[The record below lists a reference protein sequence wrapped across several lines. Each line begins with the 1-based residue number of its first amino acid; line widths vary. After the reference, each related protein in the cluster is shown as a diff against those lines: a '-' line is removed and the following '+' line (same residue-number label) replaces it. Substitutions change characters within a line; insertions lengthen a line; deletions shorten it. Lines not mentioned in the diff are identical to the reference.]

1 MSIQSKM
8 PKPTPLSANG
18 NHMTTKHK
26 LLKTPIQPKNYLT
39 PLGEK
44 IFLDRYAW
52 KDGSKKSLAVGDTVI
67 VCVDEKTRQREI
79 ATVESLDRHEMK
91 AVVRLRDETTKE
103 VAIEHI
109 DKPLET
115 TPDQTMAR
123 IARGIASVE
132 TEAKQAE
139 WQKKFEWLLEDWKF
153 VPGGRIWAGA
163 GTDQELTF
171 YNCYVVPSPHDSRG
185 GIVKTL
191 QQMMEIMSR
200 GGGVGINVSSLR
212 PRYGYVKGVNGR
224 SSGAVSW
231 GGLYSFV
238 TGLIEQGGCLTPD
251 TLVFTEKGLLRLD
264 EIVTHTEKGWDE
276 HWLQVPTDEGWRT
289 SRAIYNNGVADILE
303 VQTEMGLTLK
313 GTPNHKVKVIQADG
327 TELWK
332 PLSDLQTTDAI
343 LWMADVYK
351 GSQDYN
357 LLPDGTLL
365 TESVAKAWGQSL
377 TNGNLPDGWTTDE
390 VPTALRT
397 SPRII
402 VNAFANALLDG
413 QSSLS
418 LPSVTLAQQIAVLLI
433 GVGHRVQVTQNSLTP
448 ALAYAMAGMVAEDTT
463 TIFTT
468 QVVSV
473 TPAGQSL
480 TLDLEVDENHTYIAN
495 GLVTHNSRRGA
506 LMLICNDWHPDVVE
520 FINSKREA
528 GKITNAN
535 ISVGISDA
543 FMDAVKQDAD
553 WDLVFPDTLHPTYD
567 TEWNGDLEAWQAKG
581 YPVIRHKTVKAKEMW
596 NQIIESAWASAEPG
610 LWFRDR
616 ANKMSNSWYFSP
628 LICTNPCVTADT
640 LVYTAEGLR
649 RVGDLFQEGNNVNVV
664 VDGRHGYAPTTSEAS
679 HVFRT
684 GRKQIYRLQTKEG
697 YFVRATGDHR
707 IMTERGWV
715 ALQDLTQ
722 EDKVHILN
730 RKGGFGTEGTQELGQ
745 ILGWL
750 VGDGTIK
757 EDQVVL
763 SFFGAEKQELAGMFA
778 QNVENI
784 VAPLTTKQ
792 RYYTISPVTIKDR
805 DEVRVASTRLHTVA
819 AQHGLVADKY
829 TVPATIFTGSEA
841 MQRGFLQALFTADGS
856 FQDGGVKGASAR
868 LASNHLELLEGVQQL
883 LLNFGIAS
891 RIYRNRRTAGYR
903 NLPDGN
909 GGLKAYWC
917 EAQHELAITKNNLDR
932 FAREIGFLMAYKQAK
947 LTDYIQRG
955 KRGTYSERFTAHVE
969 SVTPDGVEDVYD
981 LTEPMTHSFIGNGI
995 TLHNCGEQPLP
1006 SFGICNLGAVN
1017 LAKFVK
1023 DGAVEWESLGQTVR
1037 YAVRFLDDV
1046 IDATPYFFPENA
1058 EQQGKERRVGLGVM
1072 GLAEMMIRLGLRYG
1086 SDEGNAFLDD
1096 LFKFFASQAYI
1107 ASAENAAEKGSFP
1120 AFDAEKYL
1128 QSGFMQGMPEDVR
1141 ETIREK
1147 GARNVTLLTVA
1158 PTGTTGTMV
1167 STSTGV
1173 EPYYFWS
1180 YFRKSRLGVHEE
1192 VVDVVKAWR
1201 DENPSANGEL
1211 PDYFVTA
1218 MDLSPEDHVKVQAV
1232 VQKWIDSSIS
1242 KTCNVPNHY
1251 TVEQTAELYQLMY
1264 DLGCKGGTIYR
1275 DGSRDEQVLNLKKED
1290 KKEEPKAATLGDHN
1304 VPVVDVKATEL
1315 PSFPHI
1321 SPNYTNV
1328 GDHKRKRARRLKGA
1342 TYFVHTPIGKAFV
1355 TVNRN
1360 GDEEPF
1366 EVFANVG
1373 KVGSEGAAM
1382 SEALGRLVSLVLR
1395 LPSHITPSERLEMVV
1410 EQLGGIGGARSI
1422 GFGANRVASLP
1433 DALAQVLREDL
1444 EAHRQDEAA
1453 ILLGEAD
1460 PEPQQ
1465 LELLAVTAQA
1475 DLCPECGHAS
1485 FIRIEGCKKCVS
1497 CGHAEC

>member
-1 MSIQSKM
+1 MSTKSTVPGI
-8 PKPTPLSANG
+8 TAFSANG
-18 NHMTTKHK
+18 KHAMTKKK
-26 LLKTPIQPKNYLT
+26 LLQTPTYAKNYLT

-52 KDGSKKSLAVGDTVI
+52 KDGSKKSLDVGDTVI

-79 ATVESLDRHEMK
+79 AVVESLDRHEMK
-91 AVVRLRDETTKE
+91 AVVRLRDDTTKE

-115 TPDQTMAR
+115 TPEQTMAR
-123 IARGIASVE
+123 IARGIAAVE
-132 TEAKQAE
+132 KADKQAE
-139 WQKKFEWLLEDWKF
+139 WQEKFEWLLEDWKF

-171 YNCYVVPSPHDSRG
+171 YNCMPPSQEVLTESGYRPIAEVNVGDMVVTHRNRLRRVLHKFERETEEPMYVIRPNKVGYDALRVTGEHKILAIRSEWVNKHKSRDGLRLKEEAQWIPAQELKAGDFLAVAYDGATKQAPTLFVSDYILNFEMEDASERSATYTIVDGKISRPQIRRSYHGHLEAGGTHYDIPNEIVVDHEVAYLIGRWLGDGCITHRTGTDIPSGIKITFGLDEATQAEEIADIITRRFGVNARVKVSSTGRWMDVWANSMPLGQFFKALLGCYSYGKSIPATLMHLPDELSLELLRGLFSADGYTSDNKVGILLANRTLAIQIHQLLLRLGYFFSIYENTHRLAKHPSYRLDAAVNECTALFEYFFQRPAPAFDMDLKYYFEHDGLRWVRIKDIATETYKGHVLDIEVDEDHSFISAGVVVSNCYVVPSPHDSRG

-238 TGLIEQGGCLTPD
+238 TGLIEQGG
-251 TLVFTEKGLLRLD
+251 
-264 EIVTHTEKGWDE
+264 
-276 HWLQVPTDEGWRT
+276 
-289 SRAIYNNGVADILE
+289 
-303 VQTEMGLTLK
+303 
-313 GTPNHKVKVIQADG
+313 
-327 TELWK
+327 
-332 PLSDLQTTDAI
+332 
-343 LWMADVYK
+343 
-351 GSQDYN
+351 
-357 LLPDGTLL
+357 
-365 TESVAKAWGQSL
+365 
-377 TNGNLPDGWTTDE
+377 
-390 VPTALRT
+390 
-397 SPRII
+397 
-402 VNAFANALLDG
+402 
-413 QSSLS
+413 
-418 LPSVTLAQQIAVLLI
+418 
-433 GVGHRVQVTQNSLTP
+433 
-448 ALAYAMAGMVAEDTT
+448 
-463 TIFTT
+463 
-468 QVVSV
+468 
-473 TPAGQSL
+473 
-480 TLDLEVDENHTYIAN
+480 
-495 GLVTHNSRRGA
+495 SRRGA
-506 LMLICNDWHPDVVE
+506 LMLICNDWHPDVME

-543 FMDAVKQDAD
+543 FMDAVKADAD

-616 ANKMSNSWYFSP
+616 ANKNSNSWYFNQ
-628 LICTNPCVTADT
+628 LICTNP
-640 LVYTAEGLR
+640 
-649 RVGDLFQEGNNVNVV
+649 
-664 VDGRHGYAPTTSEAS
+664 
-679 HVFRT
+679 
-684 GRKQIYRLQTKEG
+684 
-697 YFVRATGDHR
+697 
-707 IMTERGWV
+707 
-715 ALQDLTQ
+715 
-722 EDKVHILN
+722 
-730 RKGGFGTEGTQELGQ
+730 
-745 ILGWL
+745 
-750 VGDGTIK
+750 
-757 EDQVVL
+757 
-763 SFFGAEKQELAGMFA
+763 
-778 QNVENI
+778 
-784 VAPLTTKQ
+784 
-792 RYYTISPVTIKDR
+792 
-805 DEVRVASTRLHTVA
+805 
-819 AQHGLVADKY
+819 
-829 TVPATIFTGSEA
+829 
-841 MQRGFLQALFTADGS
+841 
-856 FQDGGVKGASAR
+856 
-868 LASNHLELLEGVQQL
+868 
-883 LLNFGIAS
+883 
-891 RIYRNRRTAGYR
+891 
-903 NLPDGN
+903 
-909 GGLKAYWC
+909 
-917 EAQHELAITKNNLDR
+917 
-932 FAREIGFLMAYKQAK
+932 
-947 LTDYIQRG
+947 
-955 KRGTYSERFTAHVE
+955 
-969 SVTPDGVEDVYD
+969 
-981 LTEPMTHSFIGNGI
+981 
-995 TLHNCGEQPLP
+995 CGEQPLP

-1023 DGAVEWESLGQTVR
+1023 DGAVEWETLGKTVR
-1037 YAVRFLDDV
+1037 YATRFLDDV
-1046 IDATPYFFPENA
+1046 IDATPYFFAENA
-1058 EQQGKERRVGLGVM
+1058 AQQGKERRVGLGVM

-1107 ASAENAAEKGSFP
+1107 ASAENAEEKGAFP
-1120 AFDAEKYL
+1120 AFDTEKYL
-1128 QSGFMQGMPEDVR
+1128 QSGFMLGMPEEVR
-1141 ETIREK
+1141 QTVREK

-1192 VVDVVKAWR
+1192 VVDVVQAWR
-1201 DENPSANGEL
+1201 DENPGTDL

-1275 DGSRDEQVLNLKKED
+1275 DGSRDEQVLNI
-1290 KKEEPKAATLGDHN
+1290 KKEEPKAAE
-1304 VPVVDVKATEL
+1304 PAKEAPKAAA
-1315 PSFPHI
+1315 PAPYI

-1342 TYFVHTPIGKAFV
+1342 TYFVHTPVGKAFV

-1360 GDEEPF
+1360 GEEEPF

-1382 SEALGRLVSLVLR
+1382 SEALGRLISLVLR
-1395 LPSHITPSERLEMVV
+1395 IPSHITPSERLEMVV
-1410 EQLGGIGGARSI
+1410 DQLGGIGGARSI

-1460 PEPQQ
+1460 PEPHQ

>member
-1 MSIQSKM
+1 MSTKSTV
-8 PKPTPLSANG
+8 PDLPLFSANG
-18 NHMTTKHK
+18 NHATMKKK
-26 LLKTPIQPKNYLT
+26 LLNTTTHPKNYLT

-52 KDGSKKSLAVGDTVI
+52 KDGSKKSLAEGDTVI

-79 ATVESLDRHEMK
+79 GVVESLDRDEMK
-91 AVVRLRDETTKE
+91 AVVRLRDDTTKA

-123 IARGIASVE
+123 IARGIAAVE
-132 TEAKQAE
+132 SEAKQAE

-238 TGLIEQGGCLTPD
+238 TGLIEQGG
-251 TLVFTEKGLLRLD
+251 
-264 EIVTHTEKGWDE
+264 
-276 HWLQVPTDEGWRT
+276 
-289 SRAIYNNGVADILE
+289 
-303 VQTEMGLTLK
+303 
-313 GTPNHKVKVIQADG
+313 
-327 TELWK
+327 
-332 PLSDLQTTDAI
+332 
-343 LWMADVYK
+343 
-351 GSQDYN
+351 
-357 LLPDGTLL
+357 
-365 TESVAKAWGQSL
+365 
-377 TNGNLPDGWTTDE
+377 
-390 VPTALRT
+390 
-397 SPRII
+397 
-402 VNAFANALLDG
+402 
-413 QSSLS
+413 
-418 LPSVTLAQQIAVLLI
+418 
-433 GVGHRVQVTQNSLTP
+433 
-448 ALAYAMAGMVAEDTT
+448 
-463 TIFTT
+463 
-468 QVVSV
+468 
-473 TPAGQSL
+473 
-480 TLDLEVDENHTYIAN
+480 
-495 GLVTHNSRRGA
+495 SRRGA
-506 LMLICNDWHPDVVE
+506 LMLICNDWHPDVME

-543 FMDAVKQDAD
+543 FMEAVKQDSN
-553 WDLVFPDTLHPTYD
+553 WDLVFPDTLHPAYD
-567 TEWNGDLEAWQAKG
+567 TEWNGELETWQTKG
-581 YPVIRHKTVKAKEMW
+581 YPVIRHKTVKAREMW

-610 LWFRDR
+610 LWFRER
-616 ANKMSNSWYFSP
+616 ANKMSNSWYFSQ

-640 LVYTAEGLR
+640 LVYTANGLR
-649 RVGDLFQEGNNVNVV
+649 RVGDLFAEGNNVNVV
-664 VDGRHGYAPTTSEAS
+664 VDGRHGYAPTTSQAS
-679 HVFRT
+679 HIFRT

-697 YFVRATGDHR
+697 YYVRATGDHR

-722 EDKVHILN
+722 ADKVHILN

-763 SFFGAEKQELAGMFA
+763 SFFGQEKQELAGMFA

-784 VAPLTTKQ
+784 VAPLTLKN

-829 TVPATIFTGSEA
+829 TVPASVFTGSEA
-841 MQRGFLQALFTADGS
+841 MQRGFLQALFTADGG
-856 FQDGGVKGASAR
+856 FQDGGVKGGSAR

-909 GGLKAYWC
+909 GGLKSYWC
-917 EAQHELAITKNNLDR
+917 EAQHELAITKSNLDR
-932 FAREIGFLMAYKQAK
+932 FARDIGFLMEYKQAK

-969 SVTPDGVEDVYD
+969 SITPDGIEDVYD

-1023 DGAVEWESLGQTVR
+1023 DGAVEWEMLGQTVR
-1037 YAVRFLDDV
+1037 YATRFLDDV
-1046 IDATPYFFPENA
+1046 IDATPYFFAENA

-1086 SDEGNAFLDD
+1086 SDEGNAFLDE
-1096 LFKFFASQAYI
+1096 LFKFFASEAYR
-1107 ASAENAAEKGSFP
+1107 ASADIAAEKGAFP
-1120 AFDAEKYL
+1120 AFDADKFL
-1128 QSGFMQGMPEDVR
+1128 QSGFMLNMPEDVR
-1141 ETIREK
+1141 DTIRDK

-1192 VVDVVKAWR
+1192 VVDVVQAWR
-1201 DENPSANGEL
+1201 DENPDTDL

-1251 TVEQTAELYQLMY
+1251 TVEQTAELYRLMY
-1264 DLGCKGGTIYR
+1264 ELGCKGGTIYR
-1275 DGSRDEQVLNLKKED
+1275 DGSRDEQVLNIKKEE
-1290 KKEEPKAATLGDHN
+1290 KKEEPKVGAAHQ
-1304 VPVVDVKATEL
+1304 VVEPPTTAPKSPA
-1315 PSFPHI
+1315 PYI
-1321 SPNYTNV
+1321 SPNYTNI

-1342 TYFVHTPIGKAFV
+1342 TYFVHTPVGKAFV

-1360 GDEEPF
+1360 GEEEPF

-1382 SEALGRLVSLVLR
+1382 SEALGRLISLVLR
-1395 LPSHITPSERLEMVV
+1395 IPSHITPSERLEMVV
-1410 EQLGGIGGARSI
+1410 DQLGGIGGARSI

-1460 PEPQQ
+1460 PEPHQ

>member
-1 MSIQSKM
+1 
-8 PKPTPLSANG
+8 
-18 NHMTTKHK
+18 
-26 LLKTPIQPKNYLT
+26 
-39 PLGEK
+39 
-44 IFLDRYAW
+44 
-52 KDGSKKSLAVGDTVI
+52 
-67 VCVDEKTRQREI
+67 
-79 ATVESLDRHEMK
+79 MK
-91 AVVRLRDETTKE
+91 AVVRLRDDTTKE

-123 IARGIASVE
+123 IARGIAAVE
-132 TEAKQAE
+132 AEDKQAE

-264 EIVTHTEKGWDE
+264 ELVTHGEKGWRD
-276 HWLQVPTDEGWRT
+276 HNLTMMTDEGPRQ
-289 SRAIYNNGVADILE
+289 SRSVYNNGVADVLKVE
-303 VQTEMGLTLK
+303 TDMGMTIT
-313 GTPNHKVKVIQADG
+313 GTPNHKVKVMTDEGPAWRRLDRLQTGDAIMVKLGQHQGQYQPLQHPALKHHNQDAVELPTVLDEKLAYFLGYFMGDGFMTARDGDWRLGVSVAHDSYLMDEMPRLLVDLFPGVNVRLQQKENDASAIYVVSNRVLKEFLRLNGLEKALSNAVSVPALIRQSPASVVGAFLQGLFEADG
-327 TELWK
+327 G
-332 PLSDLQTTDAI
+332 LSHGYPSLMSVSKRLIDEVSTLLIGLGCPVKID
-343 LWMADVYK
+343 M
-351 GSQDYN
+351 
-357 LLPDGTLL
+357 LPDGGERYGTLPRWRARVHSFRGLAAYCANVGADPRSRFASCLDHEPDMAREHSYILPNSRYWVDPVLDAITLPQTDHRAVGERFAATDQPLRRKLLRYTRGDRNL
-365 TESVAKAWGQSL
+365 TLSAYATLSEKH
-377 TNGNLPDGWTTDE
+377 E
-390 VPTALRT
+390 E
-397 SPRII
+397 
-402 VNAFANALLDG
+402 FAAHA
-413 QSSLS
+413 
-418 LPSVTLAQQIAVLLI
+418 PSVNDTWFVF
-433 GVGHRVQVTQNSLTP
+433 VDRVST
-448 ALAYAMAGMVAEDTT
+448 
-463 TIFTT
+463 
-468 QVVSV
+468 
-473 TPAGQSL
+473 AGQSL

-506 LMLICNDWHPDVVE
+506 LMLICNDWHPDVME

-581 YPVIRHKTVKAKEMW
+581 YPVIRHKTIKAKEMW
-596 NQIIESAWASAEPG
+596 NQIIASAWASAEPG

-616 ANKMSNSWYFSP
+616 ANKTSNSWYFNQ
-628 LICTNPCVTADT
+628 LICTNP
-640 LVYTAEGLR
+640 
-649 RVGDLFQEGNNVNVV
+649 
-664 VDGRHGYAPTTSEAS
+664 
-679 HVFRT
+679 
-684 GRKQIYRLQTKEG
+684 
-697 YFVRATGDHR
+697 
-707 IMTERGWV
+707 
-715 ALQDLTQ
+715 
-722 EDKVHILN
+722 
-730 RKGGFGTEGTQELGQ
+730 
-745 ILGWL
+745 
-750 VGDGTIK
+750 
-757 EDQVVL
+757 
-763 SFFGAEKQELAGMFA
+763 
-778 QNVENI
+778 
-784 VAPLTTKQ
+784 
-792 RYYTISPVTIKDR
+792 
-805 DEVRVASTRLHTVA
+805 
-819 AQHGLVADKY
+819 
-829 TVPATIFTGSEA
+829 
-841 MQRGFLQALFTADGS
+841 
-856 FQDGGVKGASAR
+856 
-868 LASNHLELLEGVQQL
+868 
-883 LLNFGIAS
+883 
-891 RIYRNRRTAGYR
+891 
-903 NLPDGN
+903 
-909 GGLKAYWC
+909 
-917 EAQHELAITKNNLDR
+917 
-932 FAREIGFLMAYKQAK
+932 
-947 LTDYIQRG
+947 
-955 KRGTYSERFTAHVE
+955 
-969 SVTPDGVEDVYD
+969 
-981 LTEPMTHSFIGNGI
+981 
-995 TLHNCGEQPLP
+995 CGEQPLP

-1023 DGAVEWESLGQTVR
+1023 DGAVDWEMLGQTVR
-1037 YAVRFLDDV
+1037 YATRFLDDV

-1086 SDEGNAFLDD
+1086 SDEGNAFLDE
-1096 LFKFFASQAYI
+1096 LFKFFASEAYI

-1128 QSGFMQGMPEDVR
+1128 QSGFMQGMPEEVR

-1275 DGSRDEQVLNLKKED
+1275 DGSRDEQVLNI
-1290 KKEEPKAATLGDHN
+1290 KKEEPKAAT
-1304 VPVVDVKATEL
+1304 PVAEAPKAVEAPKL
-1315 PSFPHI
+1315 PQI

>member
-1 MSIQSKM
+1 MSIKSTV
-8 PKPTPLSANG
+8 PDSPLFSANG
-18 NHMTTKHK
+18 NHATMKKK
-26 LLKTPIQPKNYLT
+26 LLKTTSYPKNYLN

-52 KDGSKKSLAVGDTVI
+52 KDGSKKSLDEGDTVI
-67 VCVDEKTRQREI
+67 VCVDENTRQREI
-79 ATVESLDRHEMK
+79 GVVETLDRDEMK
-91 AVVRLRDETTKE
+91 AVVRLRDDTTKT

-115 TPDQTMAR
+115 TPDQTMSR
-123 IARGIASVE
+123 IAKGIAGVE
-132 TEAKQAE
+132 SEAKQAE
-139 WQKKFEWLLEDWKF
+139 WQQKFQWLLEDWKF

-163 GTDQELTF
+163 GTDQNLTF

-238 TGLIEQGGCLTPD
+238 TGLIEQGG
-251 TLVFTEKGLLRLD
+251 
-264 EIVTHTEKGWDE
+264 
-276 HWLQVPTDEGWRT
+276 
-289 SRAIYNNGVADILE
+289 
-303 VQTEMGLTLK
+303 
-313 GTPNHKVKVIQADG
+313 
-327 TELWK
+327 
-332 PLSDLQTTDAI
+332 
-343 LWMADVYK
+343 
-351 GSQDYN
+351 
-357 LLPDGTLL
+357 
-365 TESVAKAWGQSL
+365 
-377 TNGNLPDGWTTDE
+377 
-390 VPTALRT
+390 
-397 SPRII
+397 
-402 VNAFANALLDG
+402 
-413 QSSLS
+413 
-418 LPSVTLAQQIAVLLI
+418 
-433 GVGHRVQVTQNSLTP
+433 
-448 ALAYAMAGMVAEDTT
+448 
-463 TIFTT
+463 
-468 QVVSV
+468 
-473 TPAGQSL
+473 
-480 TLDLEVDENHTYIAN
+480 
-495 GLVTHNSRRGA
+495 SRRGA
-506 LMLICNDWHPDVVE
+506 LMLICNDWHPDVME

-543 FMDAVKQDAD
+543 FMEAVKEDRD
-553 WDLVFPDTLHPTYD
+553 WDLVFPDTLHSAYD
-567 TEWNGDLEAWQAKG
+567 SEWNGELETWQAKG
-581 YPVIRHKTVKAKEMW
+581 YPVVRHKTVKAREMW

-610 LWFRDR
+610 LWFRER
-616 ANKMSNSWYFSP
+616 ANKMSNSWYFSQ
-628 LICTNPCVTADT
+628 LICTNP
-640 LVYTAEGLR
+640 
-649 RVGDLFQEGNNVNVV
+649 
-664 VDGRHGYAPTTSEAS
+664 
-679 HVFRT
+679 
-684 GRKQIYRLQTKEG
+684 
-697 YFVRATGDHR
+697 
-707 IMTERGWV
+707 
-715 ALQDLTQ
+715 
-722 EDKVHILN
+722 
-730 RKGGFGTEGTQELGQ
+730 
-745 ILGWL
+745 
-750 VGDGTIK
+750 
-757 EDQVVL
+757 
-763 SFFGAEKQELAGMFA
+763 
-778 QNVENI
+778 
-784 VAPLTTKQ
+784 
-792 RYYTISPVTIKDR
+792 
-805 DEVRVASTRLHTVA
+805 
-819 AQHGLVADKY
+819 
-829 TVPATIFTGSEA
+829 
-841 MQRGFLQALFTADGS
+841 
-856 FQDGGVKGASAR
+856 
-868 LASNHLELLEGVQQL
+868 
-883 LLNFGIAS
+883 
-891 RIYRNRRTAGYR
+891 
-903 NLPDGN
+903 
-909 GGLKAYWC
+909 
-917 EAQHELAITKNNLDR
+917 
-932 FAREIGFLMAYKQAK
+932 
-947 LTDYIQRG
+947 
-955 KRGTYSERFTAHVE
+955 
-969 SVTPDGVEDVYD
+969 
-981 LTEPMTHSFIGNGI
+981 
-995 TLHNCGEQPLP
+995 CGEQPLP

-1023 DGAVEWESLGQTVR
+1023 EGEVEWEMLGKTVR

-1046 IDATPYFFPENA
+1046 IDATPYFFAENA

-1096 LFKFFASQAYI
+1096 LFKFFASEAYR
-1107 ASAENAAEKGSFP
+1107 ASADIAAEKGTFP
-1120 AFDAEKYL
+1120 AFNADKFL
-1128 QSGFMQGMPEDVR
+1128 QSGFMMNMPEDVR
-1141 ETIREK
+1141 DTVREK

-1192 VVDVVKAWR
+1192 VVDVVQAWR
-1201 DENPSANGEL
+1201 DENPDTDL

-1218 MDLSPEDHVKVQAV
+1218 MDLSPEEHVKVQAV

-1264 DLGCKGGTIYR
+1264 ELGCKGGTIYR
-1275 DGSRDEQVLNLKKED
+1275 DGSRDEQVLNLKKEEP
-1290 KKEEPKAATLGDHN
+1290 KEEPKVAEPAKDA
-1304 VPVVDVKATEL
+1304 PKATT
-1315 PSFPHI
+1315 PAPYV
-1321 SPNYTNV
+1321 SPNYTNI

-1342 TYFVHTPIGKAFV
+1342 TYFVHTPVGKAFV

-1360 GDEEPF
+1360 GEEEPF

-1382 SEALGRLVSLVLR
+1382 SEALGRLISLVLR

>member
-1 MSIQSKM
+1 MSTKSTV
-8 PKPTPLSANG
+8 PDLPLFSANG
-18 NHMTTKHK
+18 NHATMKKK
-26 LLKTPIQPKNYLT
+26 LLNTTTHPKNYLT

-52 KDGSKKSLAVGDTVI
+52 KDGSKKSLAEGDTVI

-79 ATVESLDRHEMK
+79 GIVESLDRDEMK
-91 AVVRLRDETTKE
+91 AVVRLRDDTTKA

-123 IARGIASVE
+123 IARGIAAVE
-132 TEAKQAE
+132 SEAKQAE

-238 TGLIEQGGCLTPD
+238 TGLIEQGG
-251 TLVFTEKGLLRLD
+251 
-264 EIVTHTEKGWDE
+264 
-276 HWLQVPTDEGWRT
+276 
-289 SRAIYNNGVADILE
+289 
-303 VQTEMGLTLK
+303 
-313 GTPNHKVKVIQADG
+313 
-327 TELWK
+327 
-332 PLSDLQTTDAI
+332 
-343 LWMADVYK
+343 
-351 GSQDYN
+351 
-357 LLPDGTLL
+357 
-365 TESVAKAWGQSL
+365 
-377 TNGNLPDGWTTDE
+377 
-390 VPTALRT
+390 
-397 SPRII
+397 
-402 VNAFANALLDG
+402 
-413 QSSLS
+413 
-418 LPSVTLAQQIAVLLI
+418 
-433 GVGHRVQVTQNSLTP
+433 
-448 ALAYAMAGMVAEDTT
+448 
-463 TIFTT
+463 
-468 QVVSV
+468 
-473 TPAGQSL
+473 
-480 TLDLEVDENHTYIAN
+480 
-495 GLVTHNSRRGA
+495 SRRGA
-506 LMLICNDWHPDVVE
+506 LMLICNDWHPDVME

-543 FMDAVKQDAD
+543 FMDAVKHDSN
-553 WDLVFPDTLHPTYD
+553 WDLVFPDTLHPAYD
-567 TEWNGDLEAWQAKG
+567 TEWNGELETWQAKG
-581 YPVIRHKTVKAKEMW
+581 YPVIRHKTVKAREMW

-616 ANKMSNSWYFSP
+616 ANKLSNSWYFNQ
-628 LICTNPCVTADT
+628 LICTNPC
-640 LVYTAEGLR
+640 
-649 RVGDLFQEGNNVNVV
+649 
-664 VDGRHGYAPTTSEAS
+664 
-679 HVFRT
+679 
-684 GRKQIYRLQTKEG
+684 
-697 YFVRATGDHR
+697 
-707 IMTERGWV
+707 
-715 ALQDLTQ
+715 
-722 EDKVHILN
+722 
-730 RKGGFGTEGTQELGQ
+730 
-745 ILGWL
+745 
-750 VGDGTIK
+750 
-757 EDQVVL
+757 
-763 SFFGAEKQELAGMFA
+763 
-778 QNVENI
+778 
-784 VAPLTTKQ
+784 
-792 RYYTISPVTIKDR
+792 
-805 DEVRVASTRLHTVA
+805 
-819 AQHGLVADKY
+819 
-829 TVPATIFTGSEA
+829 
-841 MQRGFLQALFTADGS
+841 
-856 FQDGGVKGASAR
+856 
-868 LASNHLELLEGVQQL
+868 
-883 LLNFGIAS
+883 
-891 RIYRNRRTAGYR
+891 
-903 NLPDGN
+903 
-909 GGLKAYWC
+909 
-917 EAQHELAITKNNLDR
+917 
-932 FAREIGFLMAYKQAK
+932 
-947 LTDYIQRG
+947 
-955 KRGTYSERFTAHVE
+955 
-969 SVTPDGVEDVYD
+969 
-981 LTEPMTHSFIGNGI
+981 
-995 TLHNCGEQPLP
+995 GEQSLP

-1023 DGAVEWESLGQTVR
+1023 DGAVEWEMLGQTVR
-1037 YAVRFLDDV
+1037 YATRFLDDV
-1046 IDATPYFFPENA
+1046 IDATPYFFAENA

-1086 SDEGNAFLDD
+1086 SDEGNAFLDE
-1096 LFKFFASQAYI
+1096 LFKFFASEAYR
-1107 ASAENAAEKGSFP
+1107 ASADIAAEKGAFP
-1120 AFDAEKYL
+1120 AFDADKFL
-1128 QSGFMQGMPEDVR
+1128 QSGFMLNMPEDVR
-1141 ETIREK
+1141 ATIRDK

-1192 VVDVVKAWR
+1192 VVDVVQAWR
-1201 DENPSANGEL
+1201 DENPDTEL

-1251 TVEQTAELYQLMY
+1251 TVEQTAELYRLMY
-1264 DLGCKGGTIYR
+1264 ELGCKGGTIYR
-1275 DGSRDEQVLNLKKED
+1275 DGSRDEQVLNI
-1290 KKEEPKAATLGDHN
+1290 KKEEPKEAPKAATAGEATPGVHN
-1304 VPVVDVKATEL
+1304 VPLVDGKSTPA
-1315 PSFPHI
+1315 PYI
-1321 SPNYTNV
+1321 SPNYTNI

-1342 TYFVHTPIGKAFV
+1342 TYFVHTPVGKAFV

-1360 GDEEPF
+1360 GEEEPF

-1382 SEALGRLVSLVLR
+1382 SEALGRLISLVLR
-1395 LPSHITPSERLEMVV
+1395 IPSHITPSERLEMVV
-1410 EQLGGIGGARSI
+1410 DQLGGIGGARSI

-1460 PEPQQ
+1460 PEPHQ

>member
-1 MSIQSKM
+1 MSTKSTVPGI
-8 PKPTPLSANG
+8 TAFSANG
-18 NHMTTKHK
+18 KHAMTKKK
-26 LLKTPIQPKNYLT
+26 LLQTPTYAKNYLT

-52 KDGSKKSLAVGDTVI
+52 KDGSKKSLDVGDTVI

-79 ATVESLDRHEMK
+79 AVVESLDRHEMK
-91 AVVRLRDETTKE
+91 AVVRLRDDSTKE

-115 TPDQTMAR
+115 TPEQTMAR
-123 IARGIASVE
+123 IARGIAAVE
-132 TEAKQAE
+132 KADKQAE
-139 WQKKFEWLLEDWKF
+139 WQEKFEWLLEDWKF

-171 YNCYVVPSPHDSRG
+171 YNCMPPSQEVLTESGYRPIAEVNVGDMVVTHRNRLRRVLHKFERETEEPIYHIRAEGLSDDVLRLTGEHKIHAIRAVDFIEGRTEPQWIPAAHLMVGDFVSALAVSEMVSAPIAISAGGIADIPTRFQQGGLTWSVITDITTEDYAGWVYDIEVDEDHSFISAGVVVSNCYVVPSPHDSRG

-238 TGLIEQGGCLTPD
+238 TGLIEQGG
-251 TLVFTEKGLLRLD
+251 
-264 EIVTHTEKGWDE
+264 
-276 HWLQVPTDEGWRT
+276 
-289 SRAIYNNGVADILE
+289 
-303 VQTEMGLTLK
+303 
-313 GTPNHKVKVIQADG
+313 
-327 TELWK
+327 
-332 PLSDLQTTDAI
+332 
-343 LWMADVYK
+343 
-351 GSQDYN
+351 
-357 LLPDGTLL
+357 
-365 TESVAKAWGQSL
+365 
-377 TNGNLPDGWTTDE
+377 
-390 VPTALRT
+390 
-397 SPRII
+397 
-402 VNAFANALLDG
+402 
-413 QSSLS
+413 
-418 LPSVTLAQQIAVLLI
+418 
-433 GVGHRVQVTQNSLTP
+433 
-448 ALAYAMAGMVAEDTT
+448 
-463 TIFTT
+463 
-468 QVVSV
+468 
-473 TPAGQSL
+473 
-480 TLDLEVDENHTYIAN
+480 
-495 GLVTHNSRRGA
+495 SRRGA
-506 LMLICNDWHPDVVE
+506 LMLICNDWHPDVME

-543 FMDAVKQDAD
+543 FMDAVKADAD

-616 ANKMSNSWYFSP
+616 ANKNSNSWYFNQ
-628 LICTNPCVTADT
+628 LICTNP
-640 LVYTAEGLR
+640 
-649 RVGDLFQEGNNVNVV
+649 
-664 VDGRHGYAPTTSEAS
+664 
-679 HVFRT
+679 
-684 GRKQIYRLQTKEG
+684 
-697 YFVRATGDHR
+697 
-707 IMTERGWV
+707 
-715 ALQDLTQ
+715 
-722 EDKVHILN
+722 
-730 RKGGFGTEGTQELGQ
+730 
-745 ILGWL
+745 
-750 VGDGTIK
+750 
-757 EDQVVL
+757 
-763 SFFGAEKQELAGMFA
+763 
-778 QNVENI
+778 
-784 VAPLTTKQ
+784 
-792 RYYTISPVTIKDR
+792 
-805 DEVRVASTRLHTVA
+805 
-819 AQHGLVADKY
+819 
-829 TVPATIFTGSEA
+829 
-841 MQRGFLQALFTADGS
+841 
-856 FQDGGVKGASAR
+856 
-868 LASNHLELLEGVQQL
+868 
-883 LLNFGIAS
+883 
-891 RIYRNRRTAGYR
+891 
-903 NLPDGN
+903 
-909 GGLKAYWC
+909 
-917 EAQHELAITKNNLDR
+917 
-932 FAREIGFLMAYKQAK
+932 
-947 LTDYIQRG
+947 
-955 KRGTYSERFTAHVE
+955 
-969 SVTPDGVEDVYD
+969 
-981 LTEPMTHSFIGNGI
+981 
-995 TLHNCGEQPLP
+995 CGEQPLP

-1023 DGAVEWESLGQTVR
+1023 DGAVEWETLGKTVR
-1037 YAVRFLDDV
+1037 YATRFLDDV
-1046 IDATPYFFPENA
+1046 IDATPYFFAENA
-1058 EQQGKERRVGLGVM
+1058 AQQGKERRVGLGVM

-1107 ASAENAAEKGSFP
+1107 ASAENAEEKGAFP
-1120 AFDAEKYL
+1120 AFDTEKYL
-1128 QSGFMQGMPEDVR
+1128 QSGFMLGMPEEVR
-1141 ETIREK
+1141 QTVREK

-1192 VVDVVKAWR
+1192 VVDVVQAWR
-1201 DENPSANGEL
+1201 DENPGTDL

-1275 DGSRDEQVLNLKKED
+1275 DGSRDEQVLNI
-1290 KKEEPKAATLGDHN
+1290 KKEEPKAAE
-1304 VPVVDVKATEL
+1304 PAKEAPKAAA
-1315 PSFPHI
+1315 PAPYI

-1342 TYFVHTPIGKAFV
+1342 TYFVHTPVGKAFV

-1360 GDEEPF
+1360 GEEEPF

-1382 SEALGRLVSLVLR
+1382 SEALGRLISLVLR
-1395 LPSHITPSERLEMVV
+1395 IPSHITPSERLEMVV
-1410 EQLGGIGGARSI
+1410 DQLGGIGGARSI

-1460 PEPQQ
+1460 PEPHQ